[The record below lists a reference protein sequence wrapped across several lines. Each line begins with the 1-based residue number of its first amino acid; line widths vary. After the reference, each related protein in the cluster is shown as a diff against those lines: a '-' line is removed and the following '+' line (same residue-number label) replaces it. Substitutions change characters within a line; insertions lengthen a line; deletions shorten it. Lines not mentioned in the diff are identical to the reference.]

1 MLVNSLRIYSVLC
14 PYVHGLPGLKKI
26 HRLKMVVTLY
36 SGITEK
42 CITQKPSGKSRKTNK
57 KQDKIEEFNNFE
69 GRFTYT
75 IEWVNC

>member
-1 MLVNSLRIYSVLC
+1 
-14 PYVHGLPGLKKI
+14 
-26 HRLKMVVTLY
+26 MVVTLY

-69 GRFTYT
+69 GSIYDGQDWLTKKIIITLLFKDLSKTRDGESRDF
-75 IEWVNC
+75 IKNVLH